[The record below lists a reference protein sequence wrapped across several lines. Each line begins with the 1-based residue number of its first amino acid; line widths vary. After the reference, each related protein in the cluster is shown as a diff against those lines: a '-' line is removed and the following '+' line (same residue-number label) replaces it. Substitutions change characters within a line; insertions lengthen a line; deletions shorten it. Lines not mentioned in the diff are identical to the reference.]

1 MLAVKI
7 CLVSI
12 HLKREFKCDWVIE
25 NNIVMTFALFNQFN
39 QSEEKNWQEKKG
51 VLENENGVTVA
62 KANIQKGNIKKKLL
76 KNSLNSTMH
85 AITNIYIQQQIN
97 LQTIDINISS

>member
-1 MLAVKI
+1 MLVVKI

-39 QSEEKNWQEKKG
+39 QSEEKNWQEKKKKI
-51 VLENENGVTVA
+51 T
-62 KANIQKGNIKKKLL
+62 QKFFKL
-76 KNSLNSTMH
+76 NN
-85 AITNIYIQQQIN
+85 ARDN
-97 LQTIDINISS
+97 

>member
-1 MLAVKI
+1 
-7 CLVSI
+7 
-12 HLKREFKCDWVIE
+12 
-25 NNIVMTFALFNQFN
+25 MTFALFNQFN

-62 KANIQKGNIKKKLL
+62 KADIQKGNIKKKLL